1 MFILRESVII
11 NQRMSTIEEYRTG
24 AQSMT
29 KANQHGS
36 KGVSLRIL
44 HIAMIICAV
53 IISIL
58 LIFSTYQSS
67 NVFSKLSKATGNYI
81 VRQEA
86 AHELM
91 EASDYLTEMVQRF
104 TLEGD
109 TQYLD
114 NYFEEA
120 FVSRRREASI
130 TSMAEN
136 EAEEVLVKQLQEAMD
151 ESTSLMYREY
161 YAMKLVIDA
170 KEIRDDHE
178 SLRAI
183 ELKEEDTFL
192 SAEEKMD
199 LAQKMVLG
207 TEYYEKKEIIRTKL
221 KSSLQTLDKLMATT
235 RQTTSDEL
243 NSELTIVR
251 TAIIVLTVIILV
263 LIWLTAKL
271 GTIPLMEAEKKI
283 EAEEPIPEQGA
294 KEFRNLA
301 RGYNRMHEK
310 LYGNKEETP

>member
-1 MFILRESVII
+1 
-11 NQRMSTIEEYRTG
+11 
-24 AQSMT
+24 MT
-29 KANQHGS
+29 MAKRNGS
-36 KGVSLRIL
+36 KGISLKTL

-53 IISIL
+53 IISAL
-58 LIFSTYQSS
+58 LVFSTYQSS

-81 VRQEA
+81 IRQSA

-114 NYFEEA
+114 NYFNEA

-136 EAEEVLVKQLQEAMD
+136 EAEEELVRQLQEAMD
-151 ESTSLMYREY
+151 ESVSLMYREY
-161 YAMKLVIDA
+161 EAMKLVLDA
-170 KEIRDDHE
+170 KEIRYDQE
-178 SLRAI
+178 VLRTI
-183 ELKEEDTFL
+183 ELKDEYTFL

-199 LAQKMVLG
+199 LAQQMVLG

-221 KSSLQTLDKLMATT
+221 NSSLQTLDKLMTTT
-235 RQTTSDEL
+235 RQTTADEL
-243 NSELTIVR
+243 NSELMIVR
-251 TAIIVLTVIILV
+251 VAIIVLTVVILA
-263 LIWLTAKL
+263 LIGLTAKL
-271 GTIPLMEAEKKI
+271 GTIPLMDAQQKI
-283 EAEEPIPEQGA
+283 DKEEPIPEKGA
-294 KEFRNLA
+294 KEFKTLA
-301 RGYNRMHEK
+301 HGYNRMYDK